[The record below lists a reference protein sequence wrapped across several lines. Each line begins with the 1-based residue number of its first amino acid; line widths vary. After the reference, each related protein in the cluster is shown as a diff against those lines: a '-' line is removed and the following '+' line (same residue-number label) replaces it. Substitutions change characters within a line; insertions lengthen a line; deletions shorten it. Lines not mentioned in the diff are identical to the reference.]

1 VTQILVVN
9 TTWAG
14 KIRSVEL
21 ASVASEIFSTP
32 SLVAGSREAHA
43 HAPSEAKMH

>member
-21 ASVASEIFSTP
+21 DSVASEIFSTH
-32 SLVAGSREAHA
+32 SLVADNLEAHA
-43 HAPSEAKMH
+43 HAPNGAKMH